1 MSATIR
7 PEKLPHIRVEY
18 DIDYFGGDYA
28 KIGKFAF
35 IPEALCPA
43 VYNTVEEAFEACT
56 GIPRQHVIHYSSDE
70 RFFPDGT
77 EWMEQPSLPITSA
90 RESNTA
96 TSTTTTKGQ
105 KMSHEL
111 DNNALGLARAM
122 DDEGH
127 CRPGSV
133 IVRDG
138 SHSGTLF
145 TWIEGRWI
153 VYDLENGQPRG
164 ERDRIA
170 VVSIEPD
177 GDQDQAERGLN
188 QLCLA
193 CDLETPR
200 GEWVVDA
207 EDLPELREQYGAN
220 LVVLWEQGGP
230 DRSEY
235 GDLHDYHSGE
245 YLRPATQDER
255 DESRAAGPE
264 GVILIGA
271 GGELM
276 RADDRGSDDARRCY
290 VQE

>member
-1 MSATIR
+1 MSAPIR
-7 PEKLPHIRVEY
+7 TTLTTLDGLRIYDLEPE
-18 DIDYFGGDYA
+18 GGS
-28 KIGKFAF
+28 
-35 IPEALCPA
+35 LL
-43 VYNTVEEAFEACT
+43 ACA
-56 GIPRQHVIHYSSDE
+56 G
-70 RFFPDGT
+70 PDGYDPSAIDHEDLPDGFRWLEDD
-77 EWMEQPSLPITSA
+77 EWADACARESRQSQES

-145 TWIEGRWI
+145 TWAEGRWI

-235 GDLHDYHSGE
+235 GDLHDYATGE
-245 YLRPATQDER
+245 YLRPATLAER
-255 DESRAAGPE
+255 DESRASGPE
-264 GVILIGA
+264 GVILV
-271 GGELM
+271 
-276 RADDRGSDDARRCY
+276 RGRRCY